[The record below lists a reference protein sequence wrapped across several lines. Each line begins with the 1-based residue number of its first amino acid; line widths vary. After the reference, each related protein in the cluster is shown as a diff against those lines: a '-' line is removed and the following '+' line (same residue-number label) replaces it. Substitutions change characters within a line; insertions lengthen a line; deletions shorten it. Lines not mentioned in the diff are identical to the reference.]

1 MISEKGIKF
10 FVVVFV
16 VVSVVIYGI
25 AWVIL
30 SSSIGQVGT
39 TIVPICPVD
48 DPKKVHASDSNSA
61 SFS

>member
-10 FVVVFV
+10 FV

-30 SSSIGQVGT
+30 SSSMRQVGT
-39 TIVPICPVD
+39 TIVPIGPVD
-48 DPKKVHASDSNSA
+48 KFQKVHASDSNSA